1 MKKLKVIKI
10 IASSL
15 VIISAFA
22 LNTIEANAEWKQD
35 SNGWWYTEGNSWA
48 IGWRKIDN
56 NWYCFNENGYMKKG
70 WVLDNGKWYFLDSNG
85 AMQTG
90 TIQVDGKTYYLGVIG
105 DMQTGNI
112 NINGETYSFTTSGE
126 AVGNKVPQAAKVF
139 SREGVAITTHVQSKN
154 GEKTVEIN
162 IEGNPTTG
170 YEWEYEI
177 NADGIIKEDSNQYK
191 PKDPDLCGSGG
202 IYTWKFSA
210 LKEGTTEIN
219 FKYRRSW
226 EKEAIK
232 TKVYICV
239 VDKDLNIAIR
249 EK

>member
-1 MKKLKVIKI
+1 MKKLKIIKI

-15 VIISAFA
+15 VIISALA
-22 LNTIEANAEWKQD
+22 SNAIEANAEWKQD
-35 SNGWWYTEGNSWA
+35 SNGWWYTEGNLWA
-48 IGWRKIDN
+48 IGWREICD
-56 NWYCFNENGYMKKG
+56 NWYYFNENGYMKKG
-70 WVLDNGKWYFLDSNG
+70 WLLDNGKWYFLDSNG

-112 NINGETYSFTTSGE
+112 NIDGETYSFTASGE
-126 AVGNKVPQAAKVF
+126 AIGNKIPRAAKAF
-139 SREGVAITTHVQSKN
+139 SKEGGTIITSAQLKS

-177 NADGIIKEDSNQYK
+177 NADGIIKEESSQYN
-191 PKDPDLCGSGG
+191 PKDPGLCGSGG
-202 IYTWKFSA
+202 TYTWKFSA

-226 EKEAIK
+226 EKEAVK
-232 TKVYICV
+232 TKTYICV
-239 VDKDLNIAIR
+239 VDKDLNITVR